1 MKHKN
6 SLSVIIA
13 TTLLP
18 CMTISAYANS
28 SWHWFT
34 GNPLPILPLAVVI
47 TLLVEI
53 FAIRHINGITNLL
66 RPVIVVTVANVFS
79 FLYPYLFWGYNPDS
93 LVYGSSFFERINNFA
108 DKWPLYAVGIAFLIL
123 TLIVEI
129 PVVYNSLKKSVQ
141 NKKRLLISVFAV
153 NCGTTLMVALV
164 ERTLYR
170 GSW

>member
-13 TTLLP
+13 TALLP

-28 SWHWFT
+28 SWHWFA
-34 GNPLPILPLAVVI
+34 GNPLPILPWLVVI

-53 FAIRHINGITNLL
+53 FAIRYINGITNLL

-79 FLYPYLFWGYNPDS
+79 FLCPYIFIG
-93 LVYGSSFFERINNFA
+93 LVPEVFMEDLSFFERINNFA

-141 NKKRLLISVFAV
+141 NKKRLLISGFAV
-153 NCGTTLMVALV
+153 NCGTTLMAALV